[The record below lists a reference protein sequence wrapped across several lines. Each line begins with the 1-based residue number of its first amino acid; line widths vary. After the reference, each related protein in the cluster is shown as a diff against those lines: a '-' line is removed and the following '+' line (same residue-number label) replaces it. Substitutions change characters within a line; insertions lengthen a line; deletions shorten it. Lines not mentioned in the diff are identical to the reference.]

1 MNTSDATSMSWNST
15 FYWTGTFPSYYSYQ
29 DFYTTRTKPPPDHN
43 HPTGHPL
50 TEPVFGVITLLMV
63 VFGAPANIVSFL
75 YFMKRSGSNASTT
88 VYRFMNMVDLYI
100 CFLLIPIGLNYFNP
114 DRKETP
120 YFFNVHILC
129 NMWSISWH
137 TAGRLSIYLI
147 GVMSTARAISLV
159 KPLYFL
165 RRNAVVI
172 PFIVYT
178 VFLLVQQTLPYWFP
192 NKSHP
197 QPIVRYFNMM
207 GICTWTFADIVPMFS
222 VGHKVCDFFFIQLE
236 FLFPVIPI
244 VLSSA
249 ISIATLLAKK
259 EPDAPRA
266 ENKNRKHATTTI
278 IILSVVFVLLNT
290 PFLMYQLI
298 ASVGTYTGG
307 EVIKKW
313 NQLMPLNTR
322 RVLAHIYNIHLI
334 GLNSCINPIIY
345 FIRIKELRA
354 HVFSPT
360 NWTKTRMSRN
370 STKSLKSLH
379 KNHAAGV
386 EMSRQHSVV
395 VTGLDKSDEDVQE
408 GNRNGVAQ
416 YQNGYKLL
424 TNDQM
429 HSASDTICERIC

>member
-1 MNTSDATSMSWNST
+1 MNTSSTSSMSWNTT
-15 FYWTGTFPSYYSYQ
+15 FFWTGTFPSSYSYQ
-29 DFYTTRTKPPPDHN
+29 DLYTTRTRPPPDRV
-43 HPTGHPL
+43 

-75 YFMKRSGSNASTT
+75 YFMKKSGSNASTT
-88 VYRFMNMVDLYI
+88 VYRFMNIVDLYI
-100 CFLLIPIGLNYFNP
+100 CFLLIPIGLNYFNQH
-114 DRKETP
+114 RKETP
-120 YFFNVHILC
+120 YLFNVHILC
-129 NMWSISWH
+129 NIWSISWN

-147 GVMSTARAISLV
+147 GVMSTARAISLC

-172 PFIVYT
+172 PFTAYT

-192 NKSHP
+192 NKAHP

-207 GICTWTFADIVPMFS
+207 GICTWTFADIMPMFS
-222 VGHKVCDFFFIQLE
+222 VGHKICDFFFIQLE

-249 ISIATLLAKK
+249 ISIAKLLAKK

-290 PFLMYQLI
+290 PFLVYQAI

-307 EVIKKW
+307 DAIRKW
-313 NQLMPLNTR
+313 NQLIPLKAR
-322 RVLAHIYNIHLI
+322 RVLDNIYNIHLI

-354 HVFSPT
+354 HVFSPR
-360 NWTKTRMSRN
+360 NWTKTRN
-370 STKSLKSLH
+370 SFKHSSTSLKSRY
-379 KNHAAGV
+379 KNQANGSKL
-386 EMSRQHSVV
+386 SRQHSMV
-395 VTGLDKSDEDVQE
+395 VTGLDKSEEDTQE
-408 GNRNGVAQ
+408 GDINGAAQ
-416 YQNGYKLL
+416 YENGYKLL

-429 HSASDTICERIC
+429 HTASDTIC